1 MVLVAKPFLGLA
13 EFGMELGQMLTGEVL
28 EFHSFEVVPDAFVG
42 IHLRSI
48 GGQSLQLEPRGCA
61 GSQKVL
67 DHVAAMDGSS
77 VPEYQELSLEVAVQ
91 VAEEPDHLRASERG
105 LLHLHVQLSLG
116 CDPTDSGEVIV
127 GPPLPQ
133 HWGLPTRG
141 EGPYHGG
148 QQVEARFVYEDDS
161 ASLLLGFF

>member
-1 MVLVAKPFLGLA
+1 MAKPFLGLA

-61 GSQKVL
+61 GGQKVL

-77 VPEYQELSLEVAVQ
+77 VPEYQELSLQE
-91 VAEEPDHLRASERG
+91 S
-105 LLHLHVQLSLG
+105 LS
-116 CDPTDSGEVIV
+116 DNAQWNTWQRK
-127 GPPLPQ
+127 PL
-133 HWGLPTRG
+133 
-141 EGPYHGG
+141 EG
-148 QQVEARFVYEDDS
+148 R
-161 ASLLLGFF
+161 LTC